1 MKHMMLLLGVIGWL
15 GVGLTPWSNALAQS
29 TAQDYPARPVRI
41 VVPYAAGGSTDILT
55 RIQAQKLTA
64 RFGQGVIVENRP
76 GANGVIGTEAVA
88 RAPADGY
95 TFLMATNGQTIS
107 VGLSPKLPFNLERD
121 FVPVINVAAMPNVIV
136 VHPSQP
142 MKTLGD
148 LIEHAKA
155 KPGSLSFSHAGVGS
169 PQHLTGELFK
179 LVAKVDIV
187 GVPYKGGGPAIAD
200 AVAGTVPMA
209 VGGVPVV
216 SQHIASGR
224 LRALAVTSIQRSP
237 LLSDVPTVAESGYPG
252 FDAIFWIA
260 LIAPRGVPAEIVQR
274 MNAEVNTLLR
284 DADIVKQFAVQGATP
299 VGGSPSELATFMK
312 NDIETWV
319 RVIREAKIK
328 VEG

>member
-1 MKHMMLLLGVIGWL
+1 MKHRILLLGAIASL
-15 GVGLTPWSNALAQS
+15 GFGLAPWSDARAQS
-29 TAQDYPARPVRI
+29 AAQDYPARPIRI
-41 VVPYAAGGSTDILT
+41 VVPYAAGGSTDILA

-64 RFGQGVIVENRP
+64 RMGQSVIVENRP

-88 RAPADGY
+88 RSPADGY
-95 TFLMATNGQTIS
+95 TYLMVTNGQTIS
-107 VGLSPKLPFNLERD
+107 VGLSSKLPWDLERD
-121 FVPVINVAAMPNVIV
+121 FVPVVNVAAMPNVIV
-136 VHPSQP
+136 VHPSQA
-142 MKTLGD
+142 MKTLRD

-155 KPGSLSFSHAGVGS
+155 KPGSLSYSHAGVGS

-179 LVAKVDIV
+179 LVAKINVV

-216 SQHIASGR
+216 SQHVASGR

-237 LLSDVPTVAESGYPG
+237 LLADVPTVAESGYPG

-274 MNAEVNTLLR
+274 MNAEVNAVLR
-284 DADIVKQFAVQGATP
+284 DADIAKQFAVQGASP
-299 VGGSPSELATFMK
+299 AGGSPSELGAFMK
-312 NDIETWV
+312 NDIDTWT

-328 VEG
+328 VD